1 MKSVLEGQCEI
12 ISKAGI
18 TVTVKACKVNL
29 AYLASNLFD
38 IVKKDRGTK
47 EFKEA
52 FTEEHYWE
60 LWLKNKFTMA
70 YPESFEGET
79 MTWAD
84 NKNMKKIKL
93 TREIVIK
100 MHRNNSIVFVLL
112 L

>member
-1 MKSVLEGQCEI
+1 
-12 ISKAGI
+12 
-18 TVTVKACKVNL
+18 
-29 AYLASNLFD
+29 
-38 IVKKDRGTK
+38 
-47 EFKEA
+47 
-52 FTEEHYWE
+52 
-60 LWLKNKFTMA
+60 MA